1 MLLYQIIVGEETARK
16 TFLSCL
22 FRHYDIS
29 MQTNPL
35 PSARSNEA
43 YGNEEKN
50 CTYTGIADVI

>member
-1 MLLYQIIVGEETARK
+1 MLLCQIIVGEETARK

-35 PSARSNEA
+35 PSAWSNEA

-50 CTYTGIADVI
+50 RMYTRIAEVI